1 MVGLKKVQNSIYI
14 NLRYSRGYTAEDAA
28 KEAEVI
34 SRGLLGDVYDT
45 LTGVTV
51 AYGYTPS
58 KYWYFREQG
67 YSHEEVLSV
76 YGGVSYKGDTTLTM
90 SKLYKLGYTNED
102 ICYAFEHNVDLFEY
116 KPYTVGVVDH
126 LGNTFKGLGAMAEH
140 YGLSLSTLTRR
151 LEQDWSLED
160 ALTMPVKKYKS
171 IKVDHLGKEYP
182 TFKAMCKA
190 YGLET
195 SVVYKRLNVLKYS
208 LEDALTIPKHGVG
221 CKILQH

>member
-34 SRGLLGDVYDT
+34 SRGLLGDVYET
-45 LTGVTV
+45 LTGVTE

-67 YSHEEVLSV
+67 YSHEEVLSA

-116 KPYTVGVVDH
+116 KPYTVG
-126 LGNTFKGLGAMAEH
+126 
-140 YGLSLSTLTRR
+140 LSLSTLTRR

-160 ALTMPVKKYKS
+160 ALTVPVKKYEA